1 MKRKFHYRVWYCLLL
16 VIPFFSKEQVL
27 AKASV
32 DRDSILI
39 GEPIKLTLDVRF
51 PLGADITWFKLD
63 TIPHFEFLD
72 KGKTDTSSDMNGKEI
87 VQVLTLTSFDSGHFQ
102 IPALILISG
111 NKKFST
117 DSIGIDVAYA
127 STFNQS
133 QDYRDI
139 HDIVEVPKP
148 SWLRYIPWIIGI
160 VTLIAIAVLVFV
172 LTRSKKVIK
181 LEQPVASKLP
191 PYEEALQALQ
201 ELRKKGWAL
210 DGQVKPFYSSLN
222 DILRIFVLR
231 KLNIATLEKTNEEL
245 IMQLR
250 KLSMDKEIFHQL
262 AEALRIAD
270 FVKFAKYEPVTS
282 DNEKNFMVVQSAI
295 NSLNNINV
303 T

>member
-1 MKRKFHYRVWYCLLL
+1 MKRKFHYSAWYCLLL
-16 VIPFFSKEQVL
+16 VIPFISKEQVL

-39 GEPIKLTLDVRF
+39 GEPIKLTLDVRY

-102 IPALILISG
+102 IPALVLNSG

-117 DSIGIDVAYA
+117 DSIGIDVAYTA
-127 STFNQS
+127 AFNQS

-139 HDIVEVPKP
+139 HDIVEVPKQ

-160 VTLIAIAVLVFV
+160 VTLIAIAVLVYV
-172 LTRSKKVIK
+172 LTRSKKIVK

-191 PYEEALQALQ
+191 PYEEAVQALQ

-210 DGQVKPFYSSLN
+210 DGQVKTFYSTLN
-222 DILRIFVLR
+222 DILRIFILR
-231 KLNIATLEKTNEEL
+231 KLNISTFEKTNEEL

-250 KLSMDKEIFHQL
+250 KLSMEKEIFNQL
-262 AEALRIAD
+262 SEALRIAD
-270 FVKFAKYEPVTS
+270 FVKFAKYEPGAS
-282 DNEKNFMVVQSAI
+282 DNEKNFMIVQSAI
-295 NSLNNINV
+295 NSLNNINI